1 MHPSTTAQRLSYGS
15 KVLVPDCLFMSSRAF
30 TIDLMN
36 RPLFSHRSFV
46 AFASP
51 AFASMV
57 CVALVV
63 ARWFYAQVLD
73 YRFMIWN
80 LFLAWIPFVMAF
92 MASRLHHTRNR
103 WGFLIA
109 GCALIWLLFLP
120 NAPYMLTDL
129 VHLRYREDAL
139 VWYDLI
145 LLLWFAWTGFMLG
158 FGSIYLMQE
167 VVTDLLGAFA
177 GWTFAIG
184 SIGLTSFGIY
194 LGRFLRWNSW
204 DVVRNPTAL
213 FADIYYRFR
222 HPIAH
227 YHTHVFWVMLALFLL
242 CAYVMFATLP
252 ALRQR

>member
-1 MHPSTTAQRLSYGS
+1 MP
-15 KVLVPDCLFMSSRAF
+15 V
-30 TIDLMN
+30 
-36 RPLFSHRSFV
+36 
-46 AFASP
+46 
-51 AFASMV
+51 FASMV
-57 CVALVV
+57 CVVLVV
-63 ARWFYAQVLD
+63 ARRFYAQVLD

-80 LFLAWIPFVMAF
+80 LFLAWIPFIMAF
-92 MASRLHHTRNR
+92 LTYRLHHTRNR
-103 WGFLIA
+103 WVFLIA

-129 VHLRYREDAL
+129 VHLRYRDDAM
-139 VWYDLI
+139 VWYDLL

-167 VVTDLLGAFA
+167 VVTDLLVVFA

-204 DVVRNPTAL
+204 DVLRNPIAL
-213 FADIYYRFR
+213 LADIFYRFR

-227 YHTHVFWVMLALFLL
+227 FQTHVFWLMLALFLV
-242 CAYVMFATLP
+242 CVYIIFATLP
-252 ALRQR
+252 ALRQK